1 MMGIECV
8 VLIPFIIKFKSL
20 DVSGK
25 SILYYIA
32 SSVVFAGGSYVI
44 QKLFG
49 NNLWF
54 FSVMNLVQFVILSIF
69 YWHIIKNDTM
79 RMVIKIMP
87 VIITIIFLIDF
98 FLIEGMQNFNSISAG
113 ARNFVIIFY
122 GIFFFLQ
129 LLRDKDLI
137 ERAIYIDSLPSFWY
151 NAGIFLYFC
160 TSFMFNISYNF
171 IIEAGM
177 TPLMAITLVLS
188 SIYFVGT
195 ISMILFYIGLTKEKK
210 ASYAN
215 S

>member
-1 MMGIECV
+1 
-8 VLIPFIIKFKSL
+8 
-20 DVSGK
+20 
-25 SILYYIA
+25 
-32 SSVVFAGGSYVI
+32 
-44 QKLFG
+44 
-49 NNLWF
+49 
-54 FSVMNLVQFVILSIF
+54 
-69 YWHIIKNDTM
+69 M